1 MVYYV
6 NFVNV
11 AFKSLSDCTV
21 SKAKVFLTALRP
33 GPMEI
38 WVEACGDLVVLL
50 LWQHAPSPGTA
61 QLWARALVASTT
73 VVADNSTSHQVL
85 TSKSESTVVTCW

>member
-6 NFVNV
+6 NFVIKLF

-38 WVEACGDLVVLL
+38 WVEACGDLVAALR
-50 LWQHAPSPGTA
+50 WQHAPSPGTT
-61 QLWARALVASTT
+61 QLWARALLVASTT

-85 TSKSESTVVTCW
+85 TSV